1 MLYDLPMPHMYKKIT
16 AGRTYWYLRETHRVR
31 GKVRLKWQKYL
42 GTAERIAQRLEEG
55 RGRAV
60 KQHSA
65 PFGALFVADVLE
77 KELDTIGIVNGLVPR
92 AAKEK
97 GPTVGE
103 YFYYAWVNRM
113 IAPRSKRALQP
124 WYRKTAIQQIRPV
137 ELGELTS
144 ERYWEKWERVSQG
157 QVEQIGRRFIEH
169 LWRHRQDSV
178 ESLLFDTT
186 NYYTYMASKT
196 KSKLARRGRNK
207 SSKHHLRQVGVGLL
221 LDRDSELPLYYKA
234 YPGNLHDAKLFHQV
248 LDELFGVMVGLA
260 EGQKQLTVVFD
271 KGMNAQENIA
281 LIDGQHQIHFITTY
295 SPYFAES
302 LATLDPKHF
311 VALQIPK
318 NQKLVSKGRH
328 GDRLLAYRSTLHL
341 WGRRRTVVVTF
352 NPATQRKKLYEFQSK
367 MSQLRSALLEYRR
380 KYRLQERQWRSANQ
394 IRSRYRKLCEAL
406 HIGHRY
412 YRLSFTPHAMQF
424 RKDPSEIA
432 RAKALIGKNII
443 VTDQHDW
450 STEQIVLASL
460 DRYRME
466 KQFRASKAPC
476 HVRVNPIF
484 HWTDSKIRCHLL
496 CCLMALGCLRLLELK
511 VGGGLSAKTI
521 LEEMHSLNCVLAWYP
536 GDRKPD
542 LRIDDPN
549 PLQAQI
555 LAALGYRIENG
566 WVLQG

>member
-1 MLYDLPMPHMYKKIT
+1 
-16 AGRTYWYLRETHRVR
+16 
-31 GKVRLKWQKYL
+31 
-42 GTAERIAQRLEEG
+42 
-55 RGRAV
+55 
-60 KQHSA
+60 
-65 PFGALFVADVLE
+65 
-77 KELDTIGIVNGLVPR
+77 
-92 AAKEK
+92 
-97 GPTVGE
+97 
-103 YFYYAWVNRM
+103 
-113 IAPRSKRALQP
+113 
-124 WYRKTAIQQIRPV
+124 
-137 ELGELTS
+137 
-144 ERYWEKWERVSQG
+144 
-157 QVEQIGRRFIEH
+157 
-169 LWRHRQDSV
+169 
-178 ESLLFDTT
+178 
-186 NYYTYMASKT
+186 
-196 KSKLARRGRNK
+196 
-207 SSKHHLRQVGVGLL
+207 
-221 LDRDSELPLYYKA
+221 
-234 YPGNLHDAKLFHQV
+234 
-248 LDELFGVMVGLA
+248 
-260 EGQKQLTVVFD
+260 
-271 KGMNAQENIA
+271 
-281 LIDGQHQIHFITTY
+281 
-295 SPYFAES
+295 
-302 LATLDPKHF
+302 